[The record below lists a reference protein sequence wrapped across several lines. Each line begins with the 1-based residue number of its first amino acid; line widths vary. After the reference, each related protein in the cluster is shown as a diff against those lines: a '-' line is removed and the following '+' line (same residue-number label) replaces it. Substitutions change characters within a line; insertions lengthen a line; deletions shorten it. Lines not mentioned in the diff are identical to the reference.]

1 MSNFYCPQCGE
12 TNIDSPDG
20 YVKECDCQGD
30 PRSTDSNDRPC
41 GKPKRT
47 GARMVKIIF
56 SWMIYFLGCYEIFIN
71 GNKELGLLWIILA
84 YVAIQI
90 PVEIKFVGENDDDT
104 EQPKE

>member
-20 YVKECDCQGD
+20 YVKGCDCQGD
-30 PRSTDSNDRPC
+30 PRSTDSN

-47 GARMVKIIF
+47 GIKIIF
-56 SWMIYFLGCYEIFIN
+56 SWVLYFLGCYEIFIN
-71 GNKELGLLWIILA
+71 GNKGLGLLWIILA

-90 PVEIKFVGENDDDT
+90 PVEIKFVGKNKK
-104 EQPKE
+104 EQS